1 MWWANYLGIY
11 YQEHSAH
18 QKKQIY
24 FECRDMNMNSF
35 NNEYFLNKKKMDI
48 SSEINKK
55 STMYD
60 DCYNCGVLVVPKD
73 SDEVKIVFTSSPV
86 ENLRQVIVVRE
97 RLKSKCL
104 LT

>member
-35 NNEYFLNKKKMDI
+35 NNEYFLNKEK
-48 SSEINKK
+48 NG
-55 STMYD
+55 Y
-60 DCYNCGVLVVPKD
+60 
-73 SDEVKIVFTSSPV
+73 
-86 ENLRQVIVVRE
+86 
-97 RLKSKCL
+97 
-104 LT
+104 